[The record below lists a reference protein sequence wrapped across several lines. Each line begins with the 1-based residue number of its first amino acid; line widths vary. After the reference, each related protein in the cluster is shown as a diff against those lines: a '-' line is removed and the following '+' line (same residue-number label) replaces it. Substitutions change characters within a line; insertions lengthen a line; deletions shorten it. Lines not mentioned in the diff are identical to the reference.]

1 MRLLIFL
8 VVLAAA
14 VALSV
19 GLYYLSG
26 GRMLFFGLPLILVGP
41 LAFRRRRG

>member
-8 VVLAAA
+8 AVLAAA
-14 VALSV
+14 VTLSV

-26 GRMLFFGLPLILVGP
+26 GRMIVFGLPLVLVGP
-41 LAFRRRRG
+41 LAWRRRRG